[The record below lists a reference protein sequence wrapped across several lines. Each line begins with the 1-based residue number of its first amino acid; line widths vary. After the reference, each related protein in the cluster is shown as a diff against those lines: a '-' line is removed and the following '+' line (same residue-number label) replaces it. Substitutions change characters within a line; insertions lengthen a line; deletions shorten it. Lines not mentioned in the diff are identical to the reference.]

1 MPYSNRTLSLTLAL
15 LAVAPLGAQAAASAQ
30 ADIDK
35 AVTQYLATL
44 PLTMSTAKE
53 VAQRCDDTL
62 ALTAK
67 ARAALEARSGP
78 ATMAD
83 DFQAFDTLQ
92 LVLGDGANEMYLMS
106 QTSTQPD
113 IRQAAEAC
121 VPKLSDVGTQISLSR
136 PIYDRL
142 VAIPTVGLDKKAQFT
157 LNKMLVGYR
166 LGGVDK
172 DQATRDKVQ
181 ALQTQITETGLA
193 FDKNIRDDK
202 GDIPLKAEDLKGL
215 PADYLAAHKPGA
227 DGLVHLSFA
236 YPDIFPVL
244 DFADLRETRKNVRI
258 AFGNR
263 GYPANEATLKTLLQ
277 QRYELAQTLGYANY
291 AALITDDKMI
301 GSPERAAKFLD
312 DVNVAAAPGAKADY
326 SELQNFA
333 RKIDPS
339 IDQLQSYD
347 SAYFSNKLR
356 KAKYNVDAEQVRQYF
371 TLEKT
376 QAGIFKL
383 VHDLFKAD
391 IRPWHT
397 PVWDPSVSAWELFE
411 DNKLV
416 GRFYLDLSPRDGKYN
431 HAAQFPIRTGVAGRQ
446 VPVGALVTN
455 FPATGPMDHGD
466 VTTFLHEFGHLIHN
480 MYSGHTTY
488 GSQSMGNLQW
498 DFIEAPS
505 QLLEEW
511 TWNYATL
518 KEFASNAKGQPIPES
533 LVKRMNQGRH
543 FGEAMRWKGQLANS
557 AVSLN
562 FYNRKPDFELNTM
575 FNEQIQRYSLFPI
588 VPGTHSYDSFGHLNG
603 YSAIYYTYVWSKA
616 IALDLFTQFQAKGLR
631 NTDTALRYRQRVL
644 DPGGSEDANELISN
658 FLGRPLSLDAFK
670 AYLQ

>member
-1 MPYSNRTLSLTLAL
+1 MPYSNRTLSLTLAWL
-15 LAVAPLGAQAAASAQ
+15 AAAPLAVHAAPTA
-30 ADIDK
+30 IDT
-35 AVTQYLATL
+35 AVTQYLTTL

-53 VAQRCDDTL
+53 VAQRCDETL
-62 ALTAK
+62 ALSAK
-67 ARAALEARSGP
+67 ARAALEGRTGP
-78 ATMAD
+78 ATMAE
-83 DFQAFDTLQ
+83 DFQAFDSLQ
-92 LVLGDGANEMYLMS
+92 LVLGDGASEMYLAS
-106 QTSTQPD
+106 QTSTLPE
-113 IRQAAEAC
+113 IRQAAETC
-121 VPKLSDVGTQISLSR
+121 VPKLSDLGTQISLSR

-142 VAIPTVGLDKKAQFT
+142 AAIPAAGLDPAAQFT
-157 LNKMLVGYR
+157 LNKMLVSYR

-202 GDIPLKAEDLKGL
+202 GDIALKPEELKGL
-215 PADYLAAHKPGA
+215 PADWLAAHRPGA

-236 YPDIFPVL
+236 YPDVIPVF
-244 DFADLRETRKNVRI
+244 DFADLRETRKKVSF
-258 AFGNR
+258 AYGNR
-263 GYPANEATLKTLLQ
+263 GYPANEAVLKTLLQ
-277 QRYELAQTLGYANY
+277 QRYDLAQLLGYPNY
-291 AALITDDKMI
+291 AALITADKMI

-312 DVNVAAAPGAKADY
+312 DVNAAAAPGAQADY
-326 SELQNFA
+326 TELLNFA
-333 RKIDPS
+333 RKSDPS
-339 IDQLQSYD
+339 IKTLQGYDNSYF
-347 SAYFSNKLR
+347 ANRLR
-356 KAKYNVDAEQVRQYF
+356 KAKYDVDAAQVREYF
-371 TLEKT
+371 TLDKT
-376 QAGIFKL
+376 RDGIFKL

-397 PVWDPSVSAWELFE
+397 PVWDPSVSAWELYE
-411 DNKLV
+411 GDQLV

-480 MYSGHTTY
+480 LYSGRTTY
-488 GSQSMGNLQW
+488 ASQSMGNLQW

-518 KEFASNAKGQPIPES
+518 KGFASNAKGQAIPEG
-533 LVKRMNQGRH
+533 LVKRMNQGRK
-543 FGEAMRWKGQLANS
+543 FGQAMMWKGQLANS

-562 FYNRKPDFELNTM
+562 FYNRKPDFDLSAM
-575 FNEQIQRYSLFPI
+575 YDEQIRRYSLFP
-588 VPGTHSYDSFGHLNG
+588 VLPGTHRYDAFGHLNG

-631 NTDTALRYRQRVL
+631 NADVALRYRQLVL
-644 DPGGSEDANELISN
+644 DPGGSQDANDLIGH

-670 AYLQ
+670 TYLQ

>member
-1 MPYSNRTLSLTLAL
+1 
-15 LAVAPLGAQAAASAQ
+15 
-30 ADIDK
+30 
-35 AVTQYLATL
+35 
-44 PLTMSTAKE
+44 
-53 VAQRCDDTL
+53 
-62 ALTAK
+62 
-67 ARAALEARSGP
+67 
-78 ATMAD
+78 
-83 DFQAFDTLQ
+83 
-92 LVLGDGANEMYLMS
+92 
-106 QTSTQPD
+106 
-113 IRQAAEAC
+113 
-121 VPKLSDVGTQISLSR
+121 
-136 PIYDRL
+136 
-142 VAIPTVGLDKKAQFT
+142 
-157 LNKMLVGYR
+157 
-166 LGGVDK
+166 
-172 DQATRDKVQ
+172 
-181 ALQTQITETGLA
+181 
-193 FDKNIRDDK
+193 
-202 GDIPLKAEDLKGL
+202 
-215 PADYLAAHKPGA
+215 
-227 DGLVHLSFA
+227 
-236 YPDIFPVL
+236 
-244 DFADLRETRKNVRI
+244 
-258 AFGNR
+258 
-263 GYPANEATLKTLLQ
+263 
-277 QRYELAQTLGYANY
+277 
-291 AALITDDKMI
+291 
-301 GSPERAAKFLD
+301 
-312 DVNVAAAPGAKADY
+312 VNVAAAPGAKADY
-326 SELQNFA
+326 TELQSFA

-339 IDQLQSYD
+339 IDRLQSYD

-371 TLEKT
+371 TLDKT

-397 PVWDPSVSAWELFE
+397 PVWDPSVSAWELYE
-411 DNKLV
+411 GDTLV

-480 MYSGHTTY
+480 LYSGRTQY
-488 GSQSMGNLQW
+488 AAQSMGNLQW

-518 KEFASNAKGQPIPES
+518 KEFASNAKGQAIPQD

-543 FGEAMRWKGQLANS
+543 FGEAIMWKGQLANS

-562 FYNRKPDFELNTM
+562 FYNRKPDFDLSATY
-575 FNEQIQRYSLFPI
+575 NEQMQRYSLFPA
-588 VPGTHSYDSFGHLNG
+588 VPGTHRYDAFGHLNG

-631 NTDTALRYRQRVL
+631 NADTALRYRQLVL
-644 DPGGSEDANELISN
+644 DPGGSQDANELISN